1 MDLNALDNGK
11 VKINLCGEELEVN
24 KTDKVA
30 ETLKELLEARSIN
43 SFTILLAQNCAS
55 SPSLQVF
62 DLAYHPHFGR
72 VRTIALPNCPQLPNL
87 QKPQFSFDRSS

>member
-30 ETLKELLEARSIN
+30 FTLKELLEARSIN
-43 SFTILLAQNCAS
+43 SFTILLDGDEVESTNDL
-55 SPSLQVF
+55 PDTF
-62 DLAYHPHFGR
+62 DGSAIE
-72 VRTIALPNCPQLPNL
+72 VRRAVKAGL
-87 QKPQFSFDRSS
+87 